1 MKKILIV
8 DDDTWLLD
16 ILNMFLSEEGYNVK
30 ICSEPGECSTLAKTY
45 EPMLIFL
52 DVFMRGQ
59 DGISICRQLKLNEST
74 KHIPVI
80 MYSASILEPAEL
92 KESMADGFLQKPFEI
107 KDLLDKIRMH
117 T

>member
-16 ILNMFLSEEGYNVK
+16 ILNMFLSEEGYDVK
-30 ICSEPGECSTLAKTY
+30 ICSDPMECISLATSYQPK
-45 EPMLIFL
+45 LIFL

-59 DGISICRQLKLNEST
+59 DGISISKELKLQEVT
-74 KHIPVI
+74 KNIPVI
-80 MYSASILEPAEL
+80 IYSASNMDLEVLKDSHAE
-92 KESMADGFLQKPFEI
+92 EFLQKPFEI
-107 KDLLDKIRMH
+107 NDLLDKIKKY